1 MDIIAA
7 VNLATATILALLL
20 LSMSFEYAQI
30 KFYAYMT
37 AGTLLTPLL
46 LALVGNSAGWFV
58 VDFLEVIRLERGVFS
73 IIMAIGYGTAVGLL
87 LNVIKKK
94 IITAFRNW
102 RNNRAENRSL

>member
-37 AGTLLTPLL
+37 VAILIAPLL
-46 LALVGNSAGWFV
+46 LALIGNSAGWFMV
-58 VDFLEVIRLERGVFS
+58 NYLEVIRLERGVFS
-73 IIMAIGYGTAVGLL
+73 IIMATGYGAAVGLV
-87 LNVIKKK
+87 LNLIKKK
-94 IITAFRNW
+94 IISAFRNW
-102 RNNRAENRSL
+102 RNNGVENSSL

>member
-37 AGTLLTPLL
+37 VAILIAPLL

-58 VDFLEVIRLERGVFS
+58 VDYLEVIRLERGVFS
-73 IIMAIGYGTAVGLL
+73 IMMATGYGAAVGLV
-87 LNVIKKK
+87 LNLIKKK
-94 IITAFRNW
+94 IISTFRNW
-102 RNNRAENRSL
+102 RNNRVENSSL